1 MSRIVPTLLAL
12 TAFSATAFAA
22 DVTIVPFDGS
32 PIPIGAGA
40 RALGMGGAF
49 TAVADDATAN
59 TWNPA
64 GMAQLERPELSI
76 NGGWYSRSTS
86 SDGGSDSQSD
96 LALDHVSVVWPFFV
110 LGTQQTVGV
119 AWQRQFDFTRQ
130 ASSTQV
136 LQSQFRPPRRRACR
150 TTASTTMVRG
160 RPGA

>member
-76 NGGWYSRSTS
+76 NGGWYYRSS
-86 SDGGSDSQSD
+86 SADGSSNQQSD
-96 LALDHVSVVWPFFV
+96 VAIDHASVVWPWSAPD
-110 LGTQQTVGV
+110 Q
-119 AWQRQFDFTRQ
+119 
-130 ASSTQV
+130 
-136 LQSQFRPPRRRACR
+136 
-150 TTASTTMVRG
+150 
-160 RPGA
+160 